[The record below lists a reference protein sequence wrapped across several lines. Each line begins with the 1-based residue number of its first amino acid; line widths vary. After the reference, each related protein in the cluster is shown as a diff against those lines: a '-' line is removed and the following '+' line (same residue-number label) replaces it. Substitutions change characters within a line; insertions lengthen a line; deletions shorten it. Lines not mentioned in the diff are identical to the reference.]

1 MHIIILIEKKNTTVN
16 TNITIWNEL
25 GQPYV
30 EHIYDDYFGG
40 FEGAEVKAVQLI

>member
-25 GQPYV
+25 GQPY
-30 EHIYDDYFGG
+30 EEYINGG